1 MTRRDGDYI
10 LIAHV
15 NSFPSPISNVVFTK
29 WRNELSFYET
39 RSFSLMIEI
48 HRKSIVW
55 VCRNQY
61 RSRRIFNQFFQVDLY
76 WKFVWKSQSW
86 ARRRRKTLTMTSIFS
101 CKNRK
106 KFWDGRDV
114 VGTIWM
120 ILPQYATQDGGWF
133 QIMTRPGMYVWKLT
147 KSTMCLYHTSYNIF
161 SCVKNCFHIQ
171 QVQTNG

>member
-1 MTRRDGDYI
+1 MNRYDK
-10 LIAHV
+10 
-15 NSFPSPISNVVFTK
+15 TK
-29 WRNELSFYET
+29 WWLYSHRACPQFSFANFKCSIHQVKKRIVIYET

-106 KFWDGRDV
+106 KFWEGRDV

-120 ILPQYATQDGGWF
+120 ILPQYAIPGGGWF

-147 KSTMCLYHTSYNIF
+147 KSTMCLLL
-161 SCVKNCFHIQ
+161 K
-171 QVQTNG
+171 

>member
-61 RSRRIFNQFFQVDLY
+61 CLRRIFNQFFQVDLY

-106 KFWDGRDV
+106 KFWDGKDV
-114 VGTIWM
+114 AGTIWM
-120 ILPQYATQDGGWF
+120 ILLQYATQDGGWF
-133 QIMTRPGMYVWKLT
+133 QITTRPGKCVWKLI
-147 KSTMCLYHTSYNIF
+147 KSTMCLLL
-161 SCVKNCFHIQ
+161 K
-171 QVQTNG
+171 